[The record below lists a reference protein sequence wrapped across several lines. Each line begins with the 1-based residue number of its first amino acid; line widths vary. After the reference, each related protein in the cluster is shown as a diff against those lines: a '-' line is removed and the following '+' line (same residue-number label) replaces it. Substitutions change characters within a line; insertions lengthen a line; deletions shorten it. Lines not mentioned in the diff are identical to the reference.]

1 MALLDLGRAADAA
14 AAAAALV
21 AAEPLR
27 ERAVA
32 VLIRAL
38 VAAGRPA
45 EALQAFA
52 RLRAELAEQ
61 LGTDPSPELRRLH
74 EQVLRQELNPAPSAP
89 AAGRPDQLV
98 RRAGRRTWPGSVRCW
113 PGTGW

>member
-1 MALLDLGRAADAA
+1 MALLELGRAADAA

-21 AAEPLR
+21 TAEPLR
-27 ERAVA
+27 EHAVA

-61 LGTDPSPELRRLH
+61 LGTEPSPELRRLH
-74 EQVLRQELNPAPSAP
+74 GQVLRQELARHRARP
-89 AAGRPDQLV
+89 GRPC
-98 RRAGRRTWPGSVRCW
+98 RSARSSGGRRTWPGSVRCW